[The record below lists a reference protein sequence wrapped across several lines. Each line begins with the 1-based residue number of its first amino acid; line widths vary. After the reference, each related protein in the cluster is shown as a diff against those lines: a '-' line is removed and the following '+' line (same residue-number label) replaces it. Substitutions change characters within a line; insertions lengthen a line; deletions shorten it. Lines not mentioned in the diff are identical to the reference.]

1 MDVAREGK
9 EESGVEMVVGR
20 KERTN
25 PQAQSGAINHVVAAE
40 FQ

>member
-1 MDVAREGK
+1 MDVACEAEEEG
-9 EESGVEMVVGR
+9 GVEMVVGR

-25 PQAQSGAINHVVAAE
+25 PQAQSGAINHVVEAE